1 MPTKNPTESIS
12 PYLEAVRT
20 RSLASR
26 WPCFLALS
34 LLLGAPA
41 YAQWAY
47 PPTKTVD
54 VSDTYFGRTY
64 RDPYRWLENLKDADT
79 AAWFK
84 AQADLTDGVLAKIP
98 GRDALVQEWTA
109 LDKLQPATY
118 RSIIFENGRV
128 FYKKTLGGE
137 NVGKLYYRQGWSGEE
152 KLLVDP
158 GTYKPGVTTTIQ
170 SIVPSFDGHYVAL
183 GFTSGG
189 AEYSE
194 IRVLD
199 VDMGT
204 YLPESISPSAGATGW
219 TLDSGAFFYDSGKVT
234 DTKSLEFKLNRKS
247 RLHRL
252 GTSFSSDSDF
262 FSNES
267 NPELG
272 IAPKEG
278 PTAYIDESYPEYVF
292 GEVSTVQREL
302 RIFYAPVSEMGH
314 VPMKWDVLCET
325 SDNLVRGIE
334 FHGDY
339 AYSVTHEGAPN
350 YKLVRTLAR
359 HPDWKHAETV
369 IAEARDSIQAIEKS
383 RDFLF
388 VTYSNGIVGRVVKL
402 DFATGKTT
410 EVALPASGTVGITCP
425 DRHTNRCIVAITSW
439 TFPVTLYDYDGGT
452 GTIAKSIFNT
462 AVEYPGFENLVS
474 EEIEVPGHDGVMI
487 PLSVVHVKGLALDGS
502 HSCILTGYG
511 AYGISLSPSFS
522 VLRSIALRGVVLATA
537 HVRGGG
543 EQGESWYKAGF
554 KTTKANTWMDFISC
568 AEFLIKR
575 GYTSPQKLAGTGTS
589 AGGILI
595 SRAITERPD
604 LFAAAVCNVGDA
616 NAMRLE
622 FRPNG
627 PLNVPEFGT
636 VKNPVEC
643 AALFEMD
650 GVQHVQPGSKY
661 PALLGV
667 GGWNDARVPAWL
679 PGKFVAAVQNASD
692 SGKPVLMKV
701 NYDNG
706 HFTEEKTVTFKNFA
720 GQYAFMLWQ
729 TGHKD
734 FQPVN

>member
-1 MPTKNPTESIS
+1 MRRRK
-12 PYLEAVRT
+12 
-20 RSLASR
+20 LASR
-26 WPCFLALS
+26 WPFGLALLALFS
-34 LLLGAPA
+34 APSH
-41 YAQWAY
+41 AQLAY
-47 PPTKTVD
+47 PPTRTVD

-64 RDPYRWLENLKDADT
+64 RDPYRWLENLKDQEV

-118 RSIIFENGRV
+118 RSITFESGRV

-137 NVGKLYYRQGWSGEE
+137 NVGKLYYRQGWNGEE
-152 KLLVDP
+152 RLLVDP

-170 SIVPSFDGHYVAL
+170 SFVPSLDGRYVAL

-199 VDMGT
+199 VDQGT
-204 YLPESISPSAGATGW
+204 YLPESIYPSAGATGW
-219 TLDSGAFFYDSGKVT
+219 TLDSRAFFYDSGKVT
-234 DTKSLEFKLNRKS
+234 DTKSLDFKLNRKS

-252 GTSFSSDSDF
+252 GTDFSTDADF

-278 PTAYIDESYPEYVF
+278 PEAFIDESYPEYVL
-292 GEVSTVQREL
+292 GRVSTVQSEM
-302 RIFYAPVSEMGH
+302 RIFYAPVSAMGR
-314 VPMKWDVLCET
+314 VPMKWDVLCQP
-325 SDNLVRGIE
+325 SDNLVRGFE
-334 FHGDY
+334 FHGDHVY
-339 AYSVTHEGAPN
+339 AVTHEGAPN
-350 YKLVRTLAR
+350 YKLVRTLAK
-359 HPDWKHAETV
+359 HPDWRHAETV
-369 IAEARDSIQAIEKS
+369 IPEAGDSIQSLTKS

-388 VTYSNGIVGRVVKL
+388 VTYSNGIVGHVVKL
-402 DFATGKTT
+402 DFATGKTADI
-410 EVALPASGTVGITCP
+410 ALPASGTVGMRCP
-425 DRHTNRCIVAITSW
+425 DWHTNRCIVSITSW
-439 TFPVTLYDYDGGT
+439 TFPTTLYDYDGDT
-452 GTIAKSIFNT
+452 GAIAKSIFNT
-462 AVEYPGFENLVS
+462 AVSYPGFENLVS
-474 EEIEVPGHDGVMI
+474 EEVEVPGHDGAMV
-487 PLSVVHVKGLALDGS
+487 PLSIIHLKGLALDGGN
-502 HSCILTGYG
+502 SCILTGYG
-511 AYGISLSPSFS
+511 AYGISHSPSFS
-522 VLRSIALRGVVLATA
+522 VLNSVALRGVVLAIA

-543 EQGESWYKAGF
+543 EKGESWYKAGF

-568 AEFLIKR
+568 AEYLIKQ
-575 GYTSPQKLAGTGTS
+575 GYTSPARLAGTGTS

-627 PLNVPEFGT
+627 PLNIPEFGT

-643 AALFEMD
+643 AALYEMD
-650 GVQHVQPGSKY
+650 GVQHVQPGSRY

-679 PGKFVAAVQNASD
+679 PGKFVAAVQNASA

-701 NYDNG
+701 NYDDG
-706 HFTEEKTVTFKNFA
+706 HFTEEKTVTFRNFA

-729 TGHKD
+729 TGHRD
-734 FQPVN
+734 FQPAN